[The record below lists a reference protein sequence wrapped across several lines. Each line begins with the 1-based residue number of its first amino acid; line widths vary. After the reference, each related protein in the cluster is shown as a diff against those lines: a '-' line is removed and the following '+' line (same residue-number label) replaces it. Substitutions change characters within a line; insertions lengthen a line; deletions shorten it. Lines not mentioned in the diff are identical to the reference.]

1 MTIIRRDPAPTLYLH
16 IGSPKTGSSYIQ
28 TSLRLSREK
37 LAEKGLIYPS
47 GTEMSRLDERSWT
60 AGNGIFLFSP
70 KSKVDR
76 YIETSLG
83 RSARGIVF
91 SSESM
96 LIGLSDPATRKRMA
110 EILRRFDIK
119 NVRILVYLR
128 EPIAYG
134 VSYWLQM
141 VKRHGYTSDLD
152 TFLTE
157 TSFIQDKMKM
167 TSEVLD
173 FLSIQNG
180 FEITALNYSYCKKDL
195 LATVSKWL
203 ELERETLVIPKA
215 EKVNRSLDAGETF
228 LQLELNRILGPYACF
243 LAKSLTEG
251 ITESSTGNP
260 APSIQLQESI
270 WAETEP
276 WIERLNHY
284 LPTGQGLA
292 FDRMEPK
299 EDARVFSFTDE
310 QLKLI
315 AESLGGE
322 IRKSW
327 DSETRLMA
335 FYRRVSDRIRK
346 TFHSRG

>member
-1 MTIIRRDPAPTLYLH
+1 
-16 IGSPKTGSSYIQ
+16 
-28 TSLRLSREK
+28 
-37 LAEKGLIYPS
+37 
-47 GTEMSRLDERSWT
+47 
-60 AGNGIFLFSP
+60 
-70 KSKVDR
+70 
-76 YIETSLG
+76 
-83 RSARGIVF
+83 
-91 SSESM
+91 
-96 LIGLSDPATRKRMA
+96 
-110 EILRRFDIK
+110 
-119 NVRILVYLR
+119 
-128 EPIAYG
+128 
-134 VSYWLQM
+134 
-141 VKRHGYTSDLD
+141 
-152 TFLTE
+152 
-157 TSFIQDKMKM
+157 
-167 TSEVLD
+167 
-173 FLSIQNG
+173 
-180 FEITALNYSYCKKDL
+180 
-195 LATVSKWL
+195 
-203 ELERETLVIPKA
+203 LERETLVIPKA
-215 EKVNRSLDAGETF
+215 EKVNRSLDAGETV